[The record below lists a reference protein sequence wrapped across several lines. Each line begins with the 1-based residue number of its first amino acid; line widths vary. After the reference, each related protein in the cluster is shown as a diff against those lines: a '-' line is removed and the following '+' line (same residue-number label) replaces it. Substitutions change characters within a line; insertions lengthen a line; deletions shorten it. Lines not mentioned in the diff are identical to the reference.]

1 MLRVSHLKVAYP
13 IRSSILQ
20 RTVGEKVAVSDVN
33 FDIRAGETVG
43 LVGESGSGKSTIAR
57 TIIGL
62 VAATAGQISSGRG
75 CHGPPRGS

>member
-1 MLRVSHLKVAYP
+1 MVSHLKVTYP

-62 VAATAGQISSGRG
+62 VPATAGQITFLGADVTRL
-75 CHGPPRGS
+75 PRGS